1 MGLFGLGGGEVSGY
15 NAAEVESLA
24 DVISSTAQKAG
35 EGIVERLHNEIVV
48 PMSSVWYAPEAQ
60 EFFQQFADTVGSAG
74 ENITA
79 AFDAYRQAVQE
90 AGKNWADNT
99 KGTAPV
105 LKAVQQVALNLSVGE
120 ILPDNAGNVTLD
132 VGQAENIAGKLK
144 DVEANI
150 KSDLEKLAAQL
161 NAETAFMG
169 HNQSAALQEC
179 FVKVSGEIHRIF
191 QFLTEGDESLQG
203 QIKAA
208 VEKYKQIAEG
218 ISSAFNN
225 SGN

>member
-1 MGLFGLGGGEVSGY
+1 MIIGDRNMGLFGLGGGEVSGY
-15 NAAEVESLA
+15 NATEVEALA

-60 EFFQQFADTVGSAG
+60 EFFQKFSETVASAG

-79 AFDAYRQAVQE
+79 AFDAYRQAVQD
-90 AGKNWADNT
+90 AGKNWAENT
-99 KGTAPV
+99 KGAAPV

-132 VGQAENIAGKLK
+132 EGQAENIAGKLK

-150 KSDLEKLAAQL
+150 KSDLDRK
-161 NAETAFMG
+161 
-169 HNQSAALQEC
+169 S
-179 FVKVSGEIHRIF
+179 VV
-191 QFLTEGDESLQG
+191 
-203 QIKAA
+203 
-208 VEKYKQIAEG
+208 
-218 ISSAFNN
+218 
-225 SGN
+225 